1 MQVSDNSCYVKAPV
15 RYTDHDVFVALFGVM
30 GTVCNLILPASDVVR
45 SPCLGVA
52 GGCARAN
59 VEPAAAVLEGEAA
72 PGLPLPE
79 AVPHPHP
86 TRKDRF
92 RISSKLQTSVSPRG
106 DEGGIT
112 IN

>member
-72 PGLPLPE
+72 PGLPPPRGSAGRTPRAKIDLE
-79 AVPHPHP
+79 F
-86 TRKDRF
+86 RQNFRRRF
-92 RISSKLQTSVSPRG
+92 RREATKVV
-106 DEGGIT
+106 
-112 IN
+112 